1 MVKGLI
7 VPALL
12 LMLAVACLSVMPG
25 GQPATTD
32 GAEFGFRFPKN
43 DLDRKLREAA
53 QLSEQIYFQSPVCRT
68 EFSKLPDYP
77 PGQPLVSW
85 VTNWADGSK
94 TRIARTT
101 WTRHRPP
108 KIEVLAYYLNT
119 FSVEKMALVLIHEQ
133 AHVASVRTQ
142 VPFFGDKPKEE
153 VVALMNENEATA
165 SKIMWRCAESAGIV
179 L

>member
-1 MVKGLI
+1 MRGLI
-7 VPALL
+7 VPVIFLL
-12 LMLAVACLSVMPG
+12 LAVACLSVIPDG
-25 GQPATTD
+25 KPTTTD
-32 GAEFGFRFPKN
+32 EAEFGFRFPKH

-53 QLSEQIYFQSPVCRT
+53 ALAEQIYLQSPVCRT
-68 EFSKLPDYP
+68 EFSRLPDYP
-77 PGQPLVSW
+77 PGRPLTSW
-85 VTNWADGSK
+85 VTNWSDGSK

-101 WTRHRPP
+101 WTKHRPP
-108 KIEVLAYYLNT
+108 KIEVLSYYLNT

-179 L
+179 I